1 MWPTAHIV
9 RELVRRPEGER
20 GARSYAVGSKR
31 LVLRGPGSNTL
42 VHEIGLVLQPS
53 PQRRS
58 AWATCPTT
66 YEETNSLRIYVV
78 GLPDEHDDR
87 DS

>member
-20 GARSYAVGSKR
+20 GCPHAVGSKR
-31 LVLRGPGSNTL
+31 LVLRGPGPNTL
-42 VHEIGLVLQPS
+42 GLVSQPS

-66 YEETNSLRIYVV
+66 YEEEETSSLRIYVV